1 VSWVAGALTLP
12 RDAFATFRP
21 PNAFLIALALLDRPE
36 RWWIYALATV
46 PGNPTLYNP
55 NTSWLATT
63 GYALANIVEVTLGLG
78 LLRHVLGRTPR
89 FARLMDCAAFVVG
102 VAIVAPLASAAVGA
116 GAAVLERSSR
126 SFWAIWRNWFF
137 ADALAYVALTPA
149 LLLAAQGRWR
159 VTKARRWEAA
169 ALVTGVVGV
178 AALALDGQLGQVN
191 TFPALVYA
199 PLPFLIWA
207 AVRFG
212 PTENSLA
219 MLTLAGVVLVTA
231 LSGRGAFQGLSTA
244 DSALS
249 MQLLLFMLAVPQMFL
264 AAIVDEHRQAEER
277 FRTAFRATPDV
288 IALTTRQDGVLID
301 VNESFERTSGYSREE
316 ALGRT
321 VTELGLWTDPSARA
335 KYVERLTL
343 DGRVRDFPVTTT
355 SRDGTISH
363 GLLSAE
369 PIELDGVDALI
380 TVRRDVTDQVK
391 AADER
396 SRFEAQIQQARKMEA
411 IGQLAGGIA
420 HDFNNLLQAIK
431 GYTEL
436 AAGALVGDHRAAPAL
451 QQVLRASER
460 ATSLTT
466 QLLTFSRREALKPE
480 ALDVNAVVGDTAK
493 ILHRLLGD
501 HIQLLVVDGPAL
513 PAIHADRSQLEQ
525 IVMNLCINAR
535 DAMPDGGI
543 VTLETGFADF
553 TEEECRDRAWARPG
567 RWVFVR
573 VGDEG
578 SGIPDEILPHVFE
591 PFYTTKAVG
600 RGTGLGLATVYAI
613 VERHRGLIAIDTAPD
628 MGTTVTIYFPAT
640 IEAARAAGATDSAD
654 DTVRRGR
661 GETILVAED
670 EPFVRDLVV
679 EMLQD
684 AGYRVLVACDGAEA
698 DALVRERAA
707 EVDAAVLDIAMP
719 FRSGRQV
726 FETIQEVRPQLPVVF
741 SSGYSFGE
749 LTDAASLTGTVVL
762 TKPYN
767 RTTLL
772 NAVRAALEP
781 RSKTPTSQVGF

>member
-1 VSWVAGALTLP
+1 VIG
-12 RDAFATFRP
+12 
-21 PNAFLIALALLDRPE
+21 I
-36 RWWIYALATV
+36 
-46 PGNPTLYNP
+46 
-55 NTSWLATT
+55 
-63 GYALANIVEVTLGLG
+63 
-78 LLRHVLGRTPR
+78 
-89 FARLMDCAAFVVG
+89 
-102 VAIVAPLASAAVGA
+102 
-116 GAAVLERSSR
+116 
-126 SFWAIWRNWFF
+126 
-137 ADALAYVALTPA
+137 
-149 LLLAAQGRWR
+149 
-159 VTKARRWEAA
+159 
-169 ALVTGVVGV
+169 

-191 TFPALVYA
+191 RFPGLVYA

-212 PTENSLA
+212 PMENALA
-219 MLTLAGVVLVTA
+219 MLTLSGVVLATA
-231 LSGRGAFQGLSTA
+231 LSGRGAFEGLSTA

-249 MQLLLFMLAVPQMFL
+249 MQLLLFMVAVPLMFL
-264 AAIVDEHRQAEER
+264 AAIVEEHRQAEER
-277 FRTAFRATPDV
+277 FRKAFRATPDS
-288 IALTTRQDGVLID
+288 ITLTSRGDGVLID
-301 VNESFERTSGYSREE
+301 VNESFERMTGYSRDE
-316 ALGRT
+316 ALGHT
-321 VTELGLWTDPSARA
+321 VTELGVWRDAEVRDTFYR
-335 KYVERLTL
+335 RLAQE
-343 DGRVRDFPVTTT
+343 GRVRDYPVTTFARNG
-355 SRDGTISH
+355 SVSH

-369 PIELDGVDALI
+369 PIELDGIDALI
-380 TVRRDVTDQVK
+380 TVRRDITEQVN

-396 SRFEAQIQQARKMEA
+396 ARFDAQIQQARKMEA

-436 AAGALVGDHRAAPAL
+436 AAGTLVGDHRAAPAL

-480 ALDVNAVVGDTAK
+480 ALDVNAVVGETAK

-501 HIQLLVVDGPAL
+501 HIQLLLVDAPAL

-535 DAMPDGGI
+535 DAMPNGGI
-543 VTLETGFADF
+543 VTLETGFAQF
-553 TEEECRDRAWARPG
+553 TEEECRDRAWARAG

-628 MGTTVTIYFPAT
+628 VGTTVTIYFPAT
-640 IEAARAAGATDSAD
+640 AEAVRSAGAVDGAD
-654 DTVRRGR
+654 GAASRGR

-726 FETIQEVRPQLPVVF
+726 FETIQQVRPQLPVVF

-749 LTDAASLTGTVVL
+749 LRDAASLTGTVVL

-772 NAVRAALEP
+772 NAVRAALDP
-781 RSKTPTSQVGF
+781 RSQTPTSSVGL